1 MAEMI
6 QKQIAMASSVPT
18 EHVAGLMDVTDE
30 TEELCYIDD
39 DTRAETAKKES
50 SALKVF
56 GDQIESVMGLGESSG
71 LKPHNPIDLDSSDVE
86 KPVASQS
93 HSPPSALGDSDK
105 SAAEATG
112 KDAVPLIKETNVLQL
127 EKAGVF
133 SRLVV
138 MFFSFFL

>member
-1 MAEMI
+1 MI
-6 QKQIAMASSVPT
+6 PKQIAMASSAPT
-18 EHVAGLMDVTDE
+18 QRVAGRMDVIDE